1 MKLIDLT
8 PKVQRFKNKKMNE
21 SLATSTRETPA
32 LDTISPTGEEKYKNN
47 NTAKPTVRKSDF
59 QSDSGQ

>member
-1 MKLIDLT
+1 
-8 PKVQRFKNKKMNE
+8 MNE

-59 QSDSGQ
+59 QSDSGQQSNSALKSL